1 MIIFWELMLLENN
14 RYKMTDSVKRTQVV
28 LITPEMAPILQE
40 ITWDSSTKLQM
51 LLGAMEALAMQW
63 VLREPPTLMK

>member
-51 LLGAMEALAMQW
+51 LLGAMKALATQW
-63 VLREPPTLMK
+63 VSMGQQI